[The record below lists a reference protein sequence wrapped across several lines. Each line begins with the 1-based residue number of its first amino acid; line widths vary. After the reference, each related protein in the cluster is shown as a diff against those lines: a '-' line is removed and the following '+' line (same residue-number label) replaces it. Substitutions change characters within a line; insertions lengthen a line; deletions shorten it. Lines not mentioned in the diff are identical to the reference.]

1 MTESWER
8 HFRKLY
14 SKAQN
19 EQMKQ
24 ELQESKISST
34 QWIVTKEGIEA
45 MARKLKNCKVSGSD
59 EIMNEIIKYGG
70 EALQKKLKIL
80 FNKTM
85 ARH

>member
-1 MTESWER
+1 
-8 HFRKLY
+8 
-14 SKAQN
+14 
-19 EQMKQ
+19 MKQ

-70 EALQKKLKIL
+70 EALQKQLKIL

-85 ARH
+85 ARHQTNERRT